1 LVKNWKSESSAC
13 CLKKFKRGFLM
24 PLFDFYCAKC
34 DKTFE
39 LLVKASASSMPAC
52 PDCGGEIAKQVSRT
66 VAPGQSAGII
76 ANARQKAAR
85 EGHFSNYKPS
95 ERPKTK

>member
-1 LVKNWKSESSAC
+1 
-13 CLKKFKRGFLM
+13 M
-24 PLFDFYCAKC
+24 PLFDFYCEKC

-39 LLVKASASSMPAC
+39 LLIKASSTPIC
-52 PDCGGEIAKQVSRT
+52 PECSGEIAKQVSCP

-76 ANARQKAAR
+76 ASARKRAAS

>member
-1 LVKNWKSESSAC
+1 
-13 CLKKFKRGFLM
+13 M
-24 PLFDFYCAKC
+24 PLFDFNCSKC

-39 LLVKASASSMPAC
+39 LLVKATSAPVC
-52 PDCGGEIAKQVSRT
+52 PECGGEMTKQVSCP

-76 ANARQKAAR
+76 ASARKRAAS

-95 ERPKTK
+95 ERSKTK

>member
-1 LVKNWKSESSAC
+1 
-13 CLKKFKRGFLM
+13 M
-24 PLFDFYCAKC
+24 PLFDFHCVKC

-39 LLVKASASSMPAC
+39 LLVKASSTPVC
-52 PDCGGEIAKQVSRT
+52 PECGGEMTKQVSCP

-76 ANARQKAAR
+76 ASARRQAAR

-95 ERPKTK
+95 ERPKIK

>member
-1 LVKNWKSESSAC
+1 M
-13 CLKKFKRGFLM
+13 M
-24 PLFDFYCAKC
+24 PLYDFYCAKC

-39 LLVKASASSMPAC
+39 LLVKSTSSPVC
-52 PDCGGEIAKQVSRT
+52 PDCSGEISKQLSCP

-76 ANARQKAAR
+76 ASARQRAAR

>member
-1 LVKNWKSESSAC
+1 
-13 CLKKFKRGFLM
+13 M
-24 PLFDFYCAKC
+24 PLYDFHCSKC

-39 LLVKASASSMPAC
+39 LLVIATSTPVC
-52 PDCGGEIAKQVSRT
+52 PDCSGEISRQVSCP

-76 ANARQKAAR
+76 ASARQRAAR

-95 ERPKTK
+95 ERPKAK

>member
-1 LVKNWKSESSAC
+1 
-13 CLKKFKRGFLM
+13 M
-24 PLFDFYCAKC
+24 PLFDFHCSSC

-39 LLVKASASSMPAC
+39 LLIKASSTPAC
-52 PDCGGEIAKQVSRT
+52 PECGGTVEKLVSCP

-76 ANARQKAAR
+76 ASARSRAAR
-85 EGHFSNYKPS
+85 EGHFSNFKPS

>member
-1 LVKNWKSESSAC
+1 
-13 CLKKFKRGFLM
+13 M

-39 LLVKASASSMPAC
+39 LLVKASSTPLC
-52 PDCGGEIAKQVSRT
+52 PDCEGQIAKQVSCP

-76 ANARQKAAR
+76 ANSRKRAAR

-95 ERPKTK
+95 ERPKVK

>member
-1 LVKNWKSESSAC
+1 
-13 CLKKFKRGFLM
+13 M

-34 DKTFE
+34 NKTFE
-39 LLVKASASSMPAC
+39 LLIKASSSPNC
-52 PDCGGEIAKQVSRT
+52 PECGGEISKQVSCP

-76 ANARQKAAR
+76 ASARKRAAS

-95 ERPKTK
+95 ERPKAK

>member
-1 LVKNWKSESSAC
+1 
-13 CLKKFKRGFLM
+13 M

-39 LLVKASASSMPAC
+39 LLIKASSTPSC
-52 PDCGGEIAKQVSRT
+52 PECGGEVAKQVSCP

-76 ANARQKAAR
+76 ANARKRAAS

-95 ERPKTK
+95 ERPKAK